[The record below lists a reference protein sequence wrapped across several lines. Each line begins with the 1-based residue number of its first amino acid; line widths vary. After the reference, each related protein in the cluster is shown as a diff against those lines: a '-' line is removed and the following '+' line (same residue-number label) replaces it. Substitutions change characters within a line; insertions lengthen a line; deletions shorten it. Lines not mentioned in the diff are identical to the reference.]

1 MLVVTSNW
9 CVSDGTLSADPP
21 RRWVDRFRFEVCRSS
36 LRYGFRRDGS
46 YRPVDAI
53 DVVLAGDTFDWLV
66 SREWTGDVRPWDG
79 DRRAAAAL
87 ERVAVGALGRGARLM
102 ATLTAW
108 MRRGIEVPLPDRHGR
123 PMPTASRRVPVRV
136 VALCGDRDRWLDRLA
151 PGWAASRT
159 GPVVG
164 TCWSNDHFVVRH
176 GAEMDPLQATDG
188 LGHTLG
194 ASLAV
199 DLIAR
204 FGRLLDGVA
213 AIRPLAP
220 GLVRRLAVGGVLEAS
235 KRLVEWLAVWGR
247 GSTLTDT
254 ARQEVIDAWRLSL
267 SLWHRSA
274 RRLPP
279 YGDDGVDRVDRLAE
293 WLDLDREGGHFEAG
307 RSGPPG
313 GHAAVFSQAL
323 EMAPSGG
330 STTILGHP
338 PADMAAPAAWRRRVV
353 CLGPRAV
360 RAHACVEDESGT
372 PAVAVVGPGC
382 DGLQLEWLALQAI
395 ATLADDDE
403 EGQGDRGIWRSRTA
417 CEPWA
422 GRGIVDAA

>member
-9 CVSDGTLSADPP
+9 CVSDGSLSADPP

-79 DRRAAAAL
+79 GRRAEAAR
-87 ERVAVGALGRGARLM
+87 ERVAVGALSRGARLV
-102 ATLTAW
+102 ATLAAW
-108 MRRGIEVPLPDRHGR
+108 MRRGIDVPLPDRHGR

-136 VALCGDRDRWLDRLA
+136 VALCGDRDQWLDRLA
-151 PGWAASRT
+151 PGWAASQT

-164 TCWSNDHFVVRH
+164 RCWSNDHFVVRH
-176 GAEMDPLQATDG
+176 GAEMDPLQEAAG
-188 LGHTLG
+188 LEHTLG
-194 ASLAV
+194 VSLAV
-199 DLIAR
+199 DLIAQ

-220 GLVRRLAVGGVLEAS
+220 GLVRRLATGGMLEAS
-235 KRLVEWLAVWGR
+235 KRLVDWLAVCGR
-247 GSTLTDT
+247 EGMLADT
-254 ARQEVIDAWRLSL
+254 ARQDVVDAWRRSL
-267 SLWHRSA
+267 SLWHRAA

-279 YGDDGVDRVDRLAE
+279 YGDDGVDRVDSLAE
-293 WLDLDREGGHFEAG
+293 WLDLDREGGHSGAD
-307 RSGPPG
+307 RSKLPS
-313 GHAAVFSQAL
+313 GHAAVFSQTL
-323 EMAPSGG
+323 EMATSGG
-330 STTILGHP
+330 CTTILGHP
-338 PADMAAPAAWRRRVV
+338 PADMASSAAWRRRVV
-353 CLGPRAV
+353 CLGSRAG
-360 RAHACVEDESGT
+360 RAHASAADESDG
-372 PAVAVVGPGC
+372 PAVVVVGPGR
-382 DGLQLEWLALQAI
+382 DGPQVEWLALQAI
-395 ATLADDDE
+395 ATLADDNEAGYEDL
-403 EGQGDRGIWRSRTA
+403 GVWRSRSV